1 MSDSKWKIS
10 RKDGYVEIK
19 SEDIRV
25 IVNPIKNVEDV
36 ISADFIILTSRPKN
50 LKKIE
55 RSLIESGAIIV
66 SKERL
71 GKKIEGKAYVEY
83 VDKHKGLTEGLWVSS
98 TKDNKL
104 MIFVE
109 GDEEYVVLVPD
120 QSSTNEALEI
130 SDAIYEKGPKKV
142 VNLRTLREED
152 VK

>member
-10 RKDGYVEIK
+10 KKDGYVEIK
-19 SEDIRV
+19 SDDVRV
-25 IVNPIKNVEDV
+25 IVNPTKNVDDAV
-36 ISADFIILTSRPKN
+36 SADFIILTSKPRNIKR
-50 LKKIE
+50 IE
-55 RSLIESGAIIV
+55 KSLIESGAIIV

-83 VDKHKGLTEGLWVSS
+83 IDKYKGLTEGLWVSS

-109 GDEEYVVLVPD
+109 GEEEYVVLVPD
-120 QSSTNEALEI
+120 QGSTSEALKVSEEVY
-130 SDAIYEKGPKKV
+130 DREPKKV
-142 VNLRTLREED
+142 VNLRTLREEE

>member
-19 SEDIRV
+19 SEDVRV
-25 IVNPIKNVEDV
+25 IVNPTKNVEDAV
-36 ISADFIILTSRPKN
+36 SADFIILTSKPKN
-50 LKKIE
+50 IKRIE
-55 RSLIESGAIIV
+55 KSLVESGAIIV

-83 VDKHKGLTEGLWVSS
+83 IDKHKGLTEGLWVSS

-120 QSSTNEALEI
+120 QGSVGDALKVSGEVY
-130 SDAIYEKGPKKV
+130 DREPKKV
-142 VNLRTLREED
+142 VNLRTLREEE